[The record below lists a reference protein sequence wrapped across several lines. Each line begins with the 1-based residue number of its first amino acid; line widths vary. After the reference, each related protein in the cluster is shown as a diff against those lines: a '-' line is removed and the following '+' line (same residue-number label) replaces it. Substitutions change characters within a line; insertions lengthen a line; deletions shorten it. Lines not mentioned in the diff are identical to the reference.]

1 MEAFLLSAIAG
12 SQIVSGFANKSA
24 ADAQAKIHEQNADTA
39 REQGQ
44 EDARRRRYLA
54 RKEQGAALA
63 MMGAGG
69 ARVGTGSALDVMS
82 DLYTQGALNVRQAKY
97 NAEVRALGQETAAQS
112 ARIAG
117 RQALFEG
124 FAGAGATTLLG
135 GFGEGGVFSS
145 AGAKGTGTI
154 ASTTPITRGI
164 RSQTMATGA
173 SYPIQVSPSG
183 FNPYSG

>member
-1 MEAFLLSAIAG
+1 
-12 SQIVSGFANKSA
+12 
-24 ADAQAKIHEQNADTA
+24 
-39 REQGQ
+39 
-44 EDARRRRYLA
+44 
-54 RKEQGAALA
+54 
-63 MMGAGG
+63 
-69 ARVGTGSALDVMS
+69 MS

-145 AGAKGTGTI
+145 AGATGTGTI
-154 ASTTPITRGI
+154 ASTTPITGGI
-164 RSQTMATGA
+164 RSQTMATGG